1 MSDSAWSLCPKLE
14 DRLRYDLPVTVFQP
28 NLTSR
33 VLLKAAESVV
43 SRVDG
48 SILELGCGSG
58 WISRSLIE
66 SCNVDPAV
74 VHLSDI
80 SNLATSEAESNLEN
94 IVPRANIKTGDGLE
108 PWFGSKFGLIIN
120 DIAGISDQ
128 IAAVSDWYR
137 DIPYAAGTDGL
148 SNSRNILSKVRS
160 YLTPTGIYIVPLI
173 SLSDTTAHM
182 DLLVSEFRTVS
193 VFGTTWWPLPENL
206 ADEIEGLGHKFVD
219 ASGITLRKK
228 YGKTLAFTEVAI
240 CEC

>member
-148 SNSRNILSKVRS
+148 SNSRNILSLIA
-160 YLTPTGIYIVPLI
+160 LTTELQSCRCYKFCVTFITSIPSGTWILDSGLWTLQINLI
-173 SLSDTTAHM
+173 
-182 DLLVSEFRTVS
+182 
-193 VFGTTWWPLPENL
+193 
-206 ADEIEGLGHKFVD
+206 
-219 ASGITLRKK
+219 
-228 YGKTLAFTEVAI
+228 
-240 CEC
+240 